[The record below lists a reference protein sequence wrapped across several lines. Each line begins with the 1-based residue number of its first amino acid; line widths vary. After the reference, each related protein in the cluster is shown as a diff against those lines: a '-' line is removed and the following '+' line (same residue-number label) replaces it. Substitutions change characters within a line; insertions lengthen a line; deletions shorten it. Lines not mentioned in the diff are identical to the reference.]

1 MSAAVPGRET
11 VELPVAATRA
21 ESRTFSLRDRRCM
34 VDFAPLLSPH
44 ILFGGFGVVD
54 RGIEASAFPC
64 RNWEGQSGF
73 LVSKGD
79 LKGN

>member
-11 VELPVAATRA
+11 VELPLAATRA
-21 ESRTFSLRDRRCM
+21 ESRIFSLRDRRCM

-44 ILFGGFGVVD
+44 ILFRGFGVVD
-54 RGIEASAFPC
+54 KGIEASAFPC